1 MNALAENNSV
11 FRAISRWE
19 AIMKGCQVGRTAW
32 LRGTPRQR
40 LVYSKSGYVCVALR
54 PTGDES
60 REYAVSADTRVCE

>member
-1 MNALAENNSV
+1 
-11 FRAISRWE
+11 
-19 AIMKGCQVGRTAW
+19 MKGCQVGRTAW